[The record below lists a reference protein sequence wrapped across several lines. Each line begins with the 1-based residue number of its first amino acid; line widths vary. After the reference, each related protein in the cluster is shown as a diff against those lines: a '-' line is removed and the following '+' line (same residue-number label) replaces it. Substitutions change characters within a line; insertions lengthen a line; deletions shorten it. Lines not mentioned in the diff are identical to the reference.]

1 MAVSEAEMLGA
12 ASFSRRAGIPSSPVP
27 FDVLSSLSSRW
38 TNAADTGLVKE
49 YISAGRF
56 DVAFIVLA
64 RERGSQI
71 LSRGRLMEEDIK
83 QFAFGHKPIC

>member
-1 MAVSEAEMLGA
+1 MTDSGAEMLGA

-27 FDVLSSLSSRW
+27 FDVLSSLSWRW

-56 DVAFIVLA
+56 DVAFIVLV
-64 RERGSQI
+64 RERGPQI
-71 LSRGRLMEEDIK
+71 LSRGRLMEEDLNRFAETMS
-83 QFAFGHKPIC
+83 QFC